1 MEEKEN
7 ELKNSESPVEKDMEK
22 KDDSDVI
29 SPSKIEKND
38 DVVNYVSTEIPI
50 SPKTKKA
57 FPKGIIIALVVVV
70 LGVLGYFVIYPFIVG
85 KLMSKPENVYKSS
98 IDSFTEKINS
108 VVKENTIKE
117 KDLYN
122 LKLSIDSNFFDNMGE
137 DFDLSGIFDAQYEF
151 NFGID
156 PKSKKMQAGFNIA
169 ENNED
174 YGIDLFIRDGK
185 LYTDFSTNEDL
196 LLFPTIEG
204 FDLDELNKAFDSYQ
218 SSNLSNKDIIYM
230 INNISNSLK
239 ASLNKKKLSKDS
251 STITINKDDLKV
263 NKNTYTFDK
272 ECFEETI
279 KTIIKGIENDEKFVD
294 ILSKLTNV
302 EVEEVKENL
311 DDMMSDLDIDDDFEI
326 IFNIYTS
333 GMKNDVVGFD
343 LINDNEDTVIK
354 YYFKDGNFNFN
365 LDIEEIKIEAIGKKD
380 GSKTNIDVNI
390 DGEKFGSVVISKFDE
405 SGIELTYSINN
416 VIPITGELKFSSS
429 TKDTTMND
437 ILEFKIDY
445 VGTYVALKI
454 EATDDWGSEIAD
466 INTATAKELSEDE
479 FGEIVNQWGKEFAK
493 TSIGSIIDSFTSTLS
508 GDSTEGIEDY
518 EPDDWDADSYWKE
531 EYGSFGAFLNPKTN
545 NEI

>member
-7 ELKNSESPVEKDMEK
+7 ELKNTESPIEKDMEK

-169 ENNED
+169 ENNDD

-204 FDLDELNKAFDSYQ
+204 FDLDELNKAFDYYQ

-239 ASLNKKKLSKDS
+239 ASLDEKKLSKDS
-251 STITINKDDLKV
+251 STIKINKDELKV

-294 ILSKLTNV
+294 ILTKLTNV

-416 VIPITGELKFSSS
+416 VIPITGELKYSSS